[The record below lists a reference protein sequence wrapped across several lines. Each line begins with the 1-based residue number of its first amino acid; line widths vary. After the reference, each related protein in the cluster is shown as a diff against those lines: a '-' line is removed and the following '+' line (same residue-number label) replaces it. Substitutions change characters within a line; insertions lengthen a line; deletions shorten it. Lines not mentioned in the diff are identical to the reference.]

1 MVLIIC
7 KISFLSEQNAGSS
20 SAFLQ
25 IAELALFHGLP
36 IKSKRS
42 IASSLSSQLILL
54 LFSRNRL
61 VERDIQQ
68 TYFCQYFCKLL
79 ENSCGASKKRSEN
92 FQKVHKKTPL
102 ATSYFSKVVG
112 FYRSCPEKKA
122 VLLERC
128 LQNSQESNCV
138 RDSILIKLQA

>member
-7 KISFLSEQNAGSS
+7 KISFLSEQYAGSS

-36 IKSKRS
+36 VKSKRP
-42 IASSLSSQLILL
+42 IASWLSSQLILL
-54 LFSRNRL
+54 LFSRHRHL
-61 VERDIQQ
+61 ERDVQQ

-112 FYRSCPEKKA
+112 FYRSCPEKKQ
-122 VLLERC
+122 C
-128 LQNSQESNCV
+128 SQKEFTGKHLCQ
-138 RDSILIKLQA
+138 RLYFIKIKA